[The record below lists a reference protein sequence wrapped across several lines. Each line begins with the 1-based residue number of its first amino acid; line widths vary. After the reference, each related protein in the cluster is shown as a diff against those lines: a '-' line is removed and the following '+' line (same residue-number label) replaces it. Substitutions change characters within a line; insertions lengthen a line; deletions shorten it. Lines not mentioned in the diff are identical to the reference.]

1 MVTKCGRKGE
11 RERECSVDTGFSFGE
26 MKSHGNQVMVAQ
38 HCKCSKHH

>member
-26 MKSHGNQVMVAQ
+26 MKIFCNYIVLMVVQ
-38 HCKCSKHH
+38 HCECT